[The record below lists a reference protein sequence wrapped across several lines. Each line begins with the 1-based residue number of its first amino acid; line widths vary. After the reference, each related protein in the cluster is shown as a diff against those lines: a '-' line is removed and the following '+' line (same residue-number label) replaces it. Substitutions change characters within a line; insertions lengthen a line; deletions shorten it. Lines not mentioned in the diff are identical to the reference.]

1 MHRIKGPTVRPQY
14 GDLDRWMTRRRN
26 IVPAPS
32 SALHWHNGSRFHAAL
47 LYPITFGFFDRCS
60 VSIVS
65 VVVVTAGLK
74 SRGRV
79 LYSESNASRWR
90 FSRQTELEM
99 GHDTGSWHASHRRWN
114 VLVFSYSVL
123 ENEDTCSAHKETY
136 D

>member
-65 VVVVTAGLK
+65 VVVVTAGLE

-79 LYSESNASRWR
+79 LYSENNASRWR
-90 FSRQTELEM
+90 FSRRTELEM
-99 GHDTGSWHASHRRWN
+99 GYDTGSWPQAT
-114 VLVFSYSVL
+114 V
-123 ENEDTCSAHKETY
+123 DG
-136 D
+136 